1 MTTEL
6 DNYECY
12 EDLANAIILRAI
24 EDYRQACEVINRS
37 QDKFILSHAKSEKER
52 IIRFVNSEYY
62 ESLTSVPRGVILMK
76 LKDIEKKVMKGE

>member
-24 EDYRQACEVINRS
+24 EDYKQACEVINRS

-52 IIRFVNSEYY
+52 IVKFVNSEYY
-62 ESLTSVPRGVILMK
+62 ESLTSVPRRVILMK
-76 LKDIEKKVMKGE
+76 LKAIEKEVMKSE

>member
-1 MTTEL
+1 MTIEL
-6 DNYECY
+6 DNYECF

-52 IIRFVNSEYY
+52 IVKFVNSEYY
-62 ESLTSVPRGVILMK
+62 ESLTSVPRKVILMK
-76 LKDIEKKVMKGE
+76 SKAIEKKVMKGE

>member
-52 IIRFVNSEYY
+52 IVQFVNSEYY
-62 ESLTSVPRGVILMK
+62 ESLTSVPREVILMK
-76 LKDIEKKVMKGE
+76 LKDIEKEVMKGE

>member
-1 MTTEL
+1 MTIEL

-52 IIRFVNSEYY
+52 IVKFVNSEYY
-62 ESLTSVPRGVILMK
+62 ESLTSVPRRVILMK
-76 LKDIEKKVMKGE
+76 LKQIEKEAMKGE